1 MTNNSIASAMSSA
14 AQGMNAQSFRLRIV
28 SENLSN
34 ADTHGYRRKLITF
47 QNHYDAKSGGDRL
60 SVGDVTLD
68 PSLGERLFDPAHPL
82 ADGQGYVLMSNVDMM
97 IELSDA
103 REASRSYEANLTT
116 FQQARA
122 MYSGLLDLIR
132 R

>member
-1 MTNNSIASAMSSA
+1 MANDSIGSAMASAS
-14 AQGMNAQSFRLRIV
+14 QGMNAQAFRLRVV

-34 ADTHGYRRKLITF
+34 ADTHGYRRKLVSF
-47 QNHYDAKSGGDRL
+47 QNEYDAKTASDRL
-60 SVGDVTLD
+60 VIGGVTLD
-68 PSLGERLFDPAHPL
+68 KSAGERLFDPAHPL
-82 ADGQGYVLMSNVDMM
+82 SDEQGYVLMSNVDMM

-116 FQQARA
+116 FQQARK

>member
-1 MTNNSIASAMSSA
+1 MTNNSIASAMASA
-14 AQGMNAQSFRLRIV
+14 SQGMNAQAFRLRIV

-34 ADTHGYRRKLITF
+34 ADTHGYHRKQVSF
-47 QNHYDAKSGGDRL
+47 KNEFDGASGDTRL
-60 SVGDVTLD
+60 VIGDVTLD
-68 PSLGERLFDPAHPL
+68 QKLGDRLFDPSHPL
-82 ADGQGYVLMSNVDMM
+82 ADDQGFVLMSNVDMM

-116 FQQARA
+116 FSQARK
-122 MYSGLLDLIR
+122 MYNGLLDLIR

>member
-1 MTNNSIASAMSSA
+1 MANNLIASSMSSA
-14 AQGMNAQSFRLRIV
+14 SQGMRAQSFRLRIV

-34 ADTHGYRRKLITF
+34 ADTHGYKRKLVSF
-47 QNHYDAKSGGDRL
+47 QNQFDAKSGNDVL
-60 SVGDVTLD
+60 SIGNVTLD
-68 PSLGERLFDPAHPL
+68 QSMGERLFDPAHPL
-82 ADGQGYVLMSNVDMM
+82 SDAQGYVNMSNVDMM

-116 FQQARA
+116 FNQARK

>member
-1 MTNNSIASAMSSA
+1 MTDNSIAAAMASAS
-14 AQGMNAQSFRLRIV
+14 QGMNAQAFRLRIV

-34 ADTHGYRRKLITF
+34 ADTHGYRRKLVSF
-47 QNHYDAKSGGDRL
+47 QNEYDAKTGTERL
-60 SVGDVTLD
+60 AVGDVSLD
-68 PSLGERLFDPAHPL
+68 QSLGERLFDPAHPL
-82 ADGQGYVLMSNVDMM
+82 ADEQGYVLMSNVDMM

-116 FQQARA
+116 FQQARK
-122 MYSGLLDLIR
+122 MYGGLLDLIR

>member
-47 QNHYDAKSGGDRL
+47 QNQYDAKSGGDRL

-68 PSLGERLFDPAHPL
+68 SSLGERLFDPAHPL

>member
-1 MTNNSIASAMSSA
+1 MANNSIASAMSSA
-14 AQGMNAQSFRLRIV
+14 SQGMQAQSFRLRV
-28 SENLSN
+28 VNENLSN
-34 ADTHGYRRKLITF
+34 TDTHGYKRKLVSF
-47 QNHYDAKSGGDRL
+47 QNQFDTKTGTDVL

-68 PSLGERLFDPAHPL
+68 QSMGERLFDPAHPL
-82 ADGQGYVLMSNVDMM
+82 SDAQGYVNMSNVDMM

-116 FQQARA
+116 FNQARK

>member
-1 MTNNSIASAMSSA
+1 MTGNSIASAMASA
-14 AQGMNAQSFRLRIV
+14 SQGMNAQAFRLRVV

-34 ADTHGYRRKLITF
+34 VDTHGYHRKQVSF
-47 QNHYDAKSGGDRL
+47 KNEFEASSGATQL
-60 SVGDVTLD
+60 TVGEVTLD
-68 PSLGERLFDPAHPL
+68 QSLGDRVFDPAHPL
-82 ADGQGYVLMSNVDMM
+82 ADGQGFVLMSNVDMM

-116 FQQARA
+116 FSQARK
-122 MYSGLLDLIR
+122 MYNGLLDLIR